1 MRKWRGVS
9 DRLGQWRKGHRRF
22 RWWSLLILALLV
34 APMLSACAGGGARH
48 ESWPGLMVS
57 DGTLYVANLEHVQA
71 LNAETGKVY
80 WSFPEGESKKVQP
93 FYSTPVLAE
102 SYGEHGFL
110 LVAGFSDH
118 TVYALALGA
127 SPAER
132 PDEVWRFEG
141 AGGQY
146 VGTGTLAGGLFIIGN
161 GDGSVYALNVEDG
174 SEAWHF
180 ITRDR
185 VWATP
190 VVVGDT
196 VYVASLDHHLYALDL
211 ASGNELWQTEM
222 RGAIAGTPVVTAG
235 SLWVGDFASTLY
247 QVDLESGSILWTWE
261 AADWLWATP
270 AVADDVLY
278 LADVSGHVYAFDAAS
293 HAFIWDA
300 PSIVDDVIRGRP
312 IVNQEDH
319 LLIVPGYEKGKLYAI
334 DTQTGKLRQDWG
346 VTLENPG
353 RLPGD
358 LVADGTRLYTLPILV
373 QERVQAFDLDSGE
386 LLWSSPQPTE

>member
-1 MRKWRGVS
+1 
-9 DRLGQWRKGHRRF
+9 
-22 RWWSLLILALLV
+22 
-34 APMLSACAGGGARH
+34 
-48 ESWPGLMVS
+48 MVS

-146 VGTGTLAGGLFIIGN
+146 VGTGTLADGLFIIGN

-211 ASGNELWQTEM
+211 ASGDELWQTEM

-278 LADVSGHVYAFDAAS
+278 LADVSGHVYAFDAATR
-293 HAFIWDA
+293 AFIWDA